1 MKNLF
6 MMVLFLIMSQ
16 QYVLAE
22 SEKDCK
28 PGDKFIKQMQL
39 GDEQVEPVKKILE
52 QQHEKRRTIR
62 EEHREAKQKK
72 MESLHDETKSQL
84 AGILTDEQMSQFNE
98 ISAKRKDKMEKRRVR
113 HKEIHQKSSMATDIE
128 SPVVSPSI

>member
-6 MMVLFLIMSQ
+6 MMVLLLIMSQ

-22 SEKDCK
+22 SEKNCK

-62 EEHREAKQKK
+62 EEHREAMQKK

-84 AGILTDEQMSQFNE
+84 AGILTDEQMSQFEE
-98 ISAKRKDKMEKRRVR
+98 ISAKRKEKMEKRRA
-113 HKEIHQKSSMATDIE
+113 HHQERYQNSSMTTDIE
-128 SPVVSPSI
+128 SPVVIPSI